1 MINKTIQRMSEL
13 VKNLQNSIELDMKDV
28 KAAKHEALLSR
39 NDEKHHMINEIT
51 ELKAKLNQEL
61 IAKME
66 EGIDVN
72 IYREKVDILEIE
84 LKNLYDLNKKL
95 ASIVLPVQQMY
106 KELVEE
112 VTAANGG
119 SLFDVKA

>member
-1 MINKTIQRMSEL
+1 MINETIQRMSEL
-13 VKNLQNSIELDMKDV
+13 VKNLQASIELDMQDV
-28 KAAKHEALLSR
+28 KDAKHEALLSR
-39 NDEKHHMINEIT
+39 NDEKHQMINEIT
-51 ELKAKLNQEL
+51 ELKATLNQEL

-66 EGIDVN
+66 DGLDVN
-72 IYREKVDILEIE
+72 MYREKVDSLEIE

-112 VTAANGG
+112 ITAANGG
-119 SLFDVKA
+119 NIFDVKA